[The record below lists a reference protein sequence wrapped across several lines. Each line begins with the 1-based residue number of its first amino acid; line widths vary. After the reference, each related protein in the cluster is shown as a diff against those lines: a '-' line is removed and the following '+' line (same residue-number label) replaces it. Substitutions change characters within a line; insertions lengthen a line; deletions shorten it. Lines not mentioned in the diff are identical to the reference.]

1 MHLRDVGS
9 LQMTCLLKFH
19 TFSVKIGQNQKK
31 ISRMKILV
39 NFLTKLE
46 LHSKNRSIE
55 KNALKDCY
63 IILKHTESLEKKDCA
78 RGPAPK
84 ESFVLF
90 VQFPSNHKFSAED
103 EK

>member
-9 LQMTCLLKFH
+9 LQLTSLLKFH
-19 TFSVKIGQNQKK
+19 TFSVKIGQSQNK

-63 IILKHTESLEKKDCA
+63 IILKHTESLEKKDRA

-84 ESFVLF
+84 KSFVLF
-90 VQFPSNHKFSAED
+90 VQFPSSHKFSAED

>member
-19 TFSVKIGQNQKK
+19 TFSVKIGQNQNK

-39 NFLTKLE
+39 NFLT
-46 LHSKNRSIE
+46 

-90 VQFPSNHKFSAED
+90 VQFPSSHKFSAED